1 MSESSQPLEKH
12 TEDAVMEVDSTYD
25 DEEEEEEEGKDDDD
39 EAEGED
45 EAAGSED
52 DYCSSSGRESSAP
65 LRHPRIHLS
74 ERGQPQLE
82 VDPSSTDDD
91 CDTWST
97 SESGSHL
104 DSETTSIGSAAFE
117 YEYENGRRYHG
128 FCAGQYALPNDE
140 AEQDRLDMMHH
151 IYSLMLGGKLHL
163 APLKNP
169 QNILDV
175 GTGTGIWAIDMA
187 E

>member
-1 MSESSQPLEKH
+1 
-12 TEDAVMEVDSTYD
+12 MEVDSTY
-25 DEEEEEEEGKDDDD
+25 EEEEEEEEEWKDYDD

-45 EAAGSED
+45 GAAGSED

-65 LRHPRIHLS
+65 IRHPHLRLF

-82 VDPSSTDDD
+82 VDPGSADDD
-91 CDTWST
+91 YDTWST
-97 SESGSHL
+97 SRSGSSL

-128 FCAGQYALPNDE
+128 FRAGQYALPNDE
-140 AEQDRLDMMHH
+140 VEQDRLDMMHH
-151 IYSLMLGGKLHL
+151 VYSLILGGKLHL